1 MKIYKHLVIGGGEVG
16 TALSEILQCNIH
28 DPVKNKRQI
37 GIFDV
42 IHIAFPYS
50 KQFIKSVKQ
59 YQKEFRPKMTI
70 IHSTVPVGT
79 SKKLNAVHSPIR
91 GVHPNLKNG
100 IQTFVKFFGG
110 EEAQKASK
118 IFSDLGIKVY
128 TTINS
133 DNTEAGK
140 LWDTTQYG
148 VNILLNKEIFSWC
161 KKHGVDFDIVYTEF
175 NKSYNEGYSSLKRKD
190 VLRPFLK
197 FMPGK
202 IGGHCVVQNSNLFNS
217 KSSKILRNS

>member
-70 IHSTVPVGT
+70 IHS
-79 SKKLNAVHSPIR
+79 
-91 GVHPNLKNG
+91 
-100 IQTFVKFFGG
+100 
-110 EEAQKASK
+110 
-118 IFSDLGIKVY
+118 
-128 TTINS
+128 
-133 DNTEAGK
+133 
-140 LWDTTQYG
+140 WD
-148 VNILLNKEIFSWC
+148 I
-161 KKHGVDFDIVYTEF
+161 
-175 NKSYNEGYSSLKRKD
+175 
-190 VLRPFLK
+190 
-197 FMPGK
+197 
-202 IGGHCVVQNSNLFNS
+202 
-217 KSSKILRNS
+217 